1 MSALFLPSPPV
12 AVKPPRAI
20 FTIRLPISP
29 AFTVTFQNQTKVLPR
44 TAPLHPLPHFQ
55 SDGILPVF
63 VVCGGG
69 SPPGIS
75 RPVKIRKHRLFAY
88 HYGTFS
94 ENAFAGRNVALLCKN
109 RLFLIPLYGIF
120 KKPSRTIS
128 PSRRTKSRKYRPTP
142 AGKQRKSGA
151 KFQKR
156 LDKVFFP

>member
-12 AVKPPRAI
+12 AAKPPRAI

-29 AFTVTFQNQTKVLPR
+29 AFTMTFQNQTKVLPR

-63 VVCGGG
+63 VIYGGR

-120 KKPSRTIS
+120 KKTVKNHLSVAQNEIEEVAPHT
-128 PSRRTKSRKYRPTP
+128 RRKTTKKWRKVSKKT
-142 AGKQRKSGA
+142 
-151 KFQKR
+151 
-156 LDKVFFP
+156 